1 MPSRCVVHIVD
12 DDPEI
17 LESVSFMLA
26 SEDIAT
32 TRHDC
37 AETFVEALPE
47 LAPGC
52 IVLDILMP
60 GMSGLELQ
68 QHLHRNGCHM
78 PVVIVT
84 GHGDVQSAVAAM
96 KEGAIDFIQKPF
108 AKADLLASVQA
119 AWAEMAKPA
128 PSDDERQQALAMLER
143 LTQREREVVAGLVK
157 GQANKNIAFDMG
169 ISPRTVELYR
179 ANAMR
184 KLEARSLSE
193 LLHIAFIAGG

>member
-1 MPSRCVVHIVD
+1 MLTRPPVHIVD
-12 DDPEI
+12 DDPEV

-26 SEDIAT
+26 SEGIAT
-32 TRHDC
+32 TCHDC
-37 AETFVEALPE
+37 AEAFVSALPE

-60 GMSGLELQ
+60 GMSGLQLQ
-68 QHLHRNGCHM
+68 KHLHENGCRM

-108 AKADLLASVQA
+108 AKADLMASLET
-119 AWAEMAKPA
+119 AWADLARPA
-128 PSDDERQQALAMLER
+128 PGEDERSRARCLLAR
-143 LTQREREVVAGLVK
+143 LTQRESEVVAGLVK

-193 LLHIAFIAGG
+193 LLHIAFLAGG